1 MAKGIR
7 RNLHEVMEQNA
18 KTRKSWSWLFDKQV
32 ILLIGVLAVLL
43 LVIAFL
49 GHALAPFFAAL
60 VLSYLLDGLVR
71 LLERRGIPRF
81 IAATVVFSVFFL
93 FFLSIFIWLMPILT
107 KQLTQLLAEVPRI
120 VSQLQEFLNSF
131 QARYLSG
138 NETQYLQT
146 LIPKLAQRLEE
157 FVGNLAGFTL
167 MRIPS
172 ILALTI
178 YLILVP
184 FLVLFFL
191 KDKRVILDWLLQF
204 IPHDN
209 ELLFQVLTDV
219 DRQIGNLLRGKSL
232 EIIIMTVSTSIVFW
246 FFDFKYAILLG
257 ILTGL
262 STIVPYIGVAV
273 VTIPVLVLA
282 YAQWGWT
289 IEMIK
294 VGAAY
299 GILQLIDGNIIA
311 PLILGSSVKVH
322 PTAVIF
328 SIMVCG
334 AVWGFWGVVFAIPI
348 VSLFKS
354 LLDLALPYVLR
365 TRKNSEIPPE

>member
-1 MAKGIR
+1 
-7 RNLHEVMEQNA
+7 MEQHG
-18 KTRKSWSWLFDKQV
+18 KTRKSWSWLFDKQI
-32 ILLIGVLAVLL
+32 ILLTCVLAVLL
-43 LVIAFL
+43 VVIVFF

-60 VLSYLLDGLVR
+60 VLSYLMDGLVR
-71 LLERRGIPRF
+71 LLERKHIPRSV
-81 IAATVVFSVFFL
+81 AAMLVFSL
-93 FFLSIFIWLMPILT
+93 FFVLFLSMFIWLMPILT

-120 VSQLQEFLNSF
+120 VAQLQEVLNAF
-131 QARYLSG
+131 QARYLTG
-138 NETQYLQT
+138 NESQYLQK
-146 LIPKLAQRLEE
+146 LIPKLAERLEE
-157 FVGNLAGFTL
+157 FVGNFAGLTL

-172 ILALTI
+172 ILGLTI

-191 KDKRVILDWLLQF
+191 KDKKLILDWLLQF
-204 IPHDN
+204 IPHSN

-232 EIIIMTVSTSIVFW
+232 EIIIMTVSTSAVFW
-246 FFDFKYAILLG
+246 LLDFKFAILLG

-273 VTIPVLVLA
+273 VTIPVLILG

-299 GILQLIDGNIIA
+299 GILQLIDGNILA

-322 PTAVIF
+322 PTAIIF
-328 SIMVCG
+328 AIMMCG

-354 LLDLALPYVLR
+354 LLDLALPYVLK
-365 TRKNSEIPPE
+365 TRKNSEILPGSDVALPEK

>member
-1 MAKGIR
+1 
-7 RNLHEVMEQNA
+7 MEQNA
-18 KTRKSWSWLFDKQV
+18 KTGKSWSWLFDKQI
-32 ILLIGVLAVLL
+32 ILLTCVLVVLL
-43 LVIAFL
+43 LVIAFF
-49 GHALAPFFAAL
+49 GDALAPFFAAL
-60 VLSYLLDGLVR
+60 VLSYLMDGLVR
-71 LLERRGIPRF
+71 LLERRRIPRF
-81 IAATVVFSVFFL
+81 VAAIAVFSLFFV
-93 FFLSIFIWLMPILT
+93 FFLSIFIWLLPILT
-107 KQLTQLLAEVPRI
+107 KQLTQLLTEVPRI
-120 VSQLQEFLNSF
+120 VAQLQEVLNGF

-138 NETQYLQT
+138 NETQYLQK
-146 LIPKLAQRLEE
+146 LIPKLAERLEE

-167 MRIPS
+167 MQIPS

-191 KDKRVILDWLLQF
+191 KDKKLILDWLLQF
-204 IPHDN
+204 IPHSN

-246 FFDFKYAILLG
+246 ILDFKFAILTG

-289 IEMIK
+289 IDMFK

-299 GILQLIDGNIIA
+299 GILQLIDGNILA

-322 PTAVIF
+322 PTAIIF

-354 LLDLALPYVLR
+354 LLDLALPYVLK
-365 TRKNSEIPPE
+365 TRKDSELPPGSDEALSEE